1 MIPKNLKPG
10 DVFTDGGMW
19 YCVDS
24 VKEDTYLSH
33 RVPEPKKEPEQEPEQ
48 APKAGRKKAE

>member
-10 DVFTDGGMW
+10 DVFSDGGLW

-24 VKEDTYLSH
+24 VKDGAYLSH
-33 RVPEPKKEPEQEPEQ
+33 RVPEPKNEPEQ
-48 APKAGRKKAE
+48 APKAGSKKAE